1 MKRILLKLSCCVKY
15 IIGAKIQ
22 YFVGILG
29 SCGGFL
35 CLFNMKSVIGNTLLC
50 GKVAFLLF
58 SICWCYGCIFLMPFK
73 TGCALLNVCYKT
85 HVNAHKTCIIPESPY
100 LCIVFFIVLDLRLT
114 KGWSSAELLFL
125 CPYLNNKNSGPENK
139 SFQAR
144 NFYFMLL
151 SFTSVQS

>member
-35 CLFNMKSVIGNTLLC
+35 CLFNMKSVIGKCFVMRKAHIPFFSEC
-50 GKVAFLLF
+50 GY
-58 SICWCYGCIFLMPFK
+58 INRIFLMPFK
-73 TGCALLNVCYKT
+73 TRYVLLNLCYKT
-85 HVNAHKTCIIPESPY
+85 HVNVHKTCIIPESPY

-114 KGWSSAELLFL
+114 KVGVQRNSFFYAHTFLF
-125 CPYLNNKNSGPENK
+125 
-139 SFQAR
+139 F
-144 NFYFMLL
+144 FHI
-151 SFTSVQS
+151 V